1 MDVKTYEETVSNF
14 IIGGYVT
21 SAIIIGKELG
31 LFEELKTL
39 KSAVTSTE
47 LAKACKLKER
57 YVREWLGCMV
67 STRIISMKESDR
79 YFIPEVLKP
88 GLKNALDYAFFS
100 PVVGVLTDKV
110 MECFKENGPDGFG
123 YSDMPNKVVDAIENK
138 TADPDMALEQLCKHH
153 PKPLDPK
160 SVIMDLGCGGGNLT
174 RALRKKFPQAE
185 VIGIDYNQDAI
196 TKAKNLTKI
205 PGVKFLKEDATK
217 LPADWT
223 KKFDWVI
230 LYDVLHDLPQPAQVM
245 KEVHR
250 VLKDDG
256 VSSIVDPDLHS
267 SHSDNIGNIG
277 VAAIGYA
284 ISSII
289 CLPCSLSVPGAAGNG
304 MGWGSENK
312 EKFLTEAGWNI
323 LGKRNIDSPFA
334 LNFTCTKK

>member
-67 STRIISMKESDR
+67 STRIISMKDSDR

-110 MECFKENGPDGFG
+110 MECFKENGPD
-123 YSDMPNKVVDAIENK
+123 
-138 TADPDMALEQLCKHH
+138 
-153 PKPLDPK
+153 DPK